1 MITEHSDKSSKPFI
15 SSFFIGFSSH
25 LLWPPISLIPSVEVD
40 TVSLLCIPFLQDVL
54 ILTYSETPLLRKNFA
69 QSRSSLPRL
78 SGSSLGESIFMISM
92 TMQDATDQ
100 IARHRSILLSPGQA
114 TDEVIAVH
122 SFRFN

>member
-1 MITEHSDKSSKPFI
+1 
-15 SSFFIGFSSH
+15 
-25 LLWPPISLIPSVEVD
+25 
-40 TVSLLCIPFLQDVL
+40 
-54 ILTYSETPLLRKNFA
+54 
-69 QSRSSLPRL
+69 
-78 SGSSLGESIFMISM
+78 MISM